1 MAADAASWQNFYL
14 MTGGAA
20 AALTGLLFV
29 ALSLQAKAIIGHP
42 LFRDRALASL
52 LSLIGGIWLSAAVLI
67 PGQQPLALGL
77 EVGLV
82 AAFFTIRVTRSALLV
97 RAANA
102 RTRRRPGR
110 RWVIEWPIWL
120 LWLATF
126 DASAVALA
134 LGSAFGF
141 QLLAV
146 AILLLFGLNIWNAW
160 VLIEEVAAQPAEHR
174 VQ

>member
-52 LSLIGGIWLSAAVLI
+52 LSLMAGIWLSAAVLV

-77 EVGLV
+77 AVGLV
-82 AAFFTIRVTRSALLV
+82 AAFFTIPVTRSAFLV
-97 RAANA
+97 PSVAA
-102 RTRRRPGR
+102 RTPRRP
-110 RWVIEWPIWL
+110 P
-120 LWLATF
+120 
-126 DASAVALA
+126 
-134 LGSAFGF
+134 
-141 QLLAV
+141 
-146 AILLLFGLNIWNAW
+146 
-160 VLIEEVAAQPAEHR
+160 
-174 VQ
+174 

>member
-1 MAADAASWQNFYL
+1 

-20 AALTGLLFV
+20 AALTGLNFV

-42 LFRDRALASL
+42 LFRDRAFASVS
-52 LSLIGGIWLSAAVLI
+52 SLMGAIALSAAVLV
-67 PGQQPLALGL
+67 PGQQPLTLGL

-82 AAFFTIRVTRSALLV
+82 AAYFTVRVARSV
-97 RAANA
+97 VSFRAANA

-146 AILLLFGLNIWNAW
+146 AILFMFGLSVWEAW
-160 VLIEEVAAQPAEHR
+160 VLIEQVAAQPTAR
-174 VQ
+174 

>member
-1 MAADAASWQNFYL
+1 MAADPSAWQNFYL

-20 AALTGLLFV
+20 AALTGLIFV

-42 LFRDRALASL
+42 LFRDRAFASIS
-52 LSLIGGIWLSAAVLI
+52 SLMGAIALSAAVLA

-82 AAFFTIRVTRSALLV
+82 AAYFNVRVARSILSFRSADT
-97 RAANA
+97 

-141 QLLAV
+141 PLLAV
-146 AILLLFGLNIWNAW
+146 AILFMFGLNVWNAW
-160 VLIEEVAAQPAEHR
+160 VLIEEVAAQPTAR
-174 VQ
+174 

>member
-1 MAADAASWQNFYL
+1 MTGDAAAWQNFYL

-20 AALTGLLFV
+20 AALTGLIFV

-52 LSLIGGIWLSAAVLI
+52 LSLLGGIFLSAAVLV

-82 AAFFTIRVTRSALLV
+82 AAFFTIRVTRAALLV
-97 RAANA
+97 RSVDA
-102 RTRRRPGR
+102 RARRRPGR
-110 RWVIEWPIWL
+110 RWAIEWSLWV
-120 LWLATF
+120 LWLVTF

-134 LGSAFGF
+134 LGSAIGF

-146 AILLLFGLNIWNAW
+146 AILFMFGLNIWNAW
-160 VLIEEVAAQPAEHR
+160 VLIEEVAAQPTTR
-174 VQ
+174 

>member
-1 MAADAASWQNFYL
+1 MTGDAAAWQNFYL

-52 LSLIGGIWLSAAVLI
+52 LSLIGGIWLSAAVLV
-67 PGQQPLALGL
+67 PGQQPFALGL

-97 RAANA
+97 RSVDA

-110 RWVIEWPIWL
+110 RWVIEWSVWI
-120 LWLATF
+120 LWLVTF
-126 DASAVALA
+126 DASAATLA
-134 LGSAFGF
+134 IGSAIGF

-146 AILLLFGLNIWNAW
+146 AILFL
-160 VLIEEVAAQPAEHR
+160 
-174 VQ
+174 